1 MKNDDLIGRPP
12 RSLGKQIARL
22 HRLSAQPT
30 PPAPVRREIDLTC
43 RVNGVEVSL
52 EELAQ
57 ELVRCGGIVA
67 KKGSNR

>member
-12 RSLGKQIARL
+12 PSLGKQLARL
-22 HRLSAQPT
+22 HRLSAQP
-30 PPAPVRREIDLTC
+30 APVPARREIELTC
-43 RVNGVEVSL
+43 RINGVAVSL

-67 KKGSNR
+67 KKESR